1 MLYMGAVI
9 TTDNEVFFDELQ
21 VYEKT
26 GLENRDPTHELYPQ
40 FKGPL
45 SLKDPPILSLIAPFH

>member
-9 TTDNEVFFDELQ
+9 TTDNKVFFDKLQ
-21 VYEKT
+21 VYEKS
-26 GLENRDPTHELYPQ
+26 GLENRDPTHKLYSQ

-45 SLKDPPILSLIAPFH
+45 SLKDPPQLSRVAPFH